1 MVADVAYEKTLEIFP
16 WHPTGSPEVLEL
28 VQMRGA
34 LKHSTA
40 GPSRETVNRRVILL
54 FVISL
59 GFSLCASA
67 QRITAV
73 RFGKLWDGGGVVN
86 GALVLI
92 ENGRIRSVTAGNPS
106 LPPETEVIDWS
117 RYFGLPGLIDM
128 HTHMTYY
135 WDHTPGTLP
144 RVQQMQRI
152 AAETVFLAQENAR
165 KTLEAG
171 VTTVRD
177 LGSTEYMDIAMR
189 NLINRGAMLGPR
201 MFVSGWGLRATIAFR
216 PGDPPPAG
224 GGIADSPEEV
234 IKVVRRQIAVGA
246 DVIKMYGSIGGF
258 ENVGTQQT
266 FTYEE
271 MKAAVDTAHAMGKR
285 IAIHSYGPE
294 GARDAV
300 RAGADSVE
308 HAVDL
313 DDATLA
319 EMARKKVYY
328 VPTID
333 HNRYYVDEASDHQF
347 GPAAIAGLNAFILR
361 NLETARRAFKAGVLF
376 SMGSDA
382 VYSMFGQNTR
392 ELGWFVKAGMTPEQ
406 ALKTATVNAADL
418 LGMKQELG
426 SATPGHYADLIAV
439 DGDPL
444 ADIQVAIGGVR
455 GVMKG
460 GVVVVKP

>member
-1 MVADVAYEKTLEIFP
+1 MQRF
-16 WHPTGSPEVLEL
+16 
-28 VQMRGA
+28 
-34 LKHSTA
+34 
-40 GPSRETVNRRVILL
+40 ILL
-54 FVISL
+54 VVVSL
-59 GFSLCASA
+59 GFSLCASG
-67 QRITAV
+67 QRVTAV
-73 RFGKLWDGGGVVN
+73 RFGKLWDGERVVN

-92 ENGRIRSVTAGNPS
+92 DNGRIRSVTAGNQ
-106 LPPETEVIDWS
+106 PPPVGAEVVDWS
-117 RYFGLPGLIDM
+117 RYYGLPGLIDM

-135 WDHTPGTLP
+135 WDRTPGTLP
-144 RVQQMQRI
+144 RVQQAQRI
-152 AAETVFLAQENAR
+152 AAETVSLAQENAR

-171 VTTVRD
+171 VTAVRD

-189 NLINRGAMLGPR
+189 TLINRGAMQGPR

-216 PGDPPPAG
+216 PGDPPPMG

-234 IKVVRRQIAVGA
+234 IKVVRRQIAAGA

-300 RAGADSVE
+300 RAGADSLE

-328 VPTID
+328 LPTID
-333 HNRYYVDEASDHQF
+333 HNRYYVDAAPDHQF
-347 GPAAIAGLNAFILR
+347 GPAAIAGLNTFIAR
-361 NLETARRAFKAGVLF
+361 NFETARRAFKAGVPF
-376 SMGSDA
+376 AMGSDA

-426 SATPGHYADLIAV
+426 SATLGHYADLIAV
-439 DGDPL
+439 EGDPL